1 MAAPFRT
8 PLTSAVDDETFQA
21 LKETV
26 HRYVRERLVPL
37 EAKVEAD
44 AAVPTEVVA
53 ELKDMGLFGTTI
65 PVAYGGLGLA
75 VSQEVQLAEEF
86 GWTSPAFR
94 GVFGTTIGIGSQG
107 IVMDG
112 TEEQKREFLP
122 KLARGEYVSSFCL
135 TEPGSGSDAASLRTT
150 AIVDGRDYV
159 VNGTKRY
166 ITNARHA
173 DVLTLMARTDP
184 ANKGAGG
191 ISAFI
196 VDAKSKGISY
206 GPKDEKMGQRGTVT
220 SDVIF
225 ENVRVPA
232 GRIIGLKPGQGFKT
246 AMKVLDRGRLHI
258 AAVCIG
264 AARRLIHEA
273 MTYSGDRTQFGQP
286 IGSFQLVQAMLADSW
301 TELYATETMVRDAAR
316 RYDAGEPTVMEAAA
330 SKMYASEMA
339 GRVADRAVQ
348 IFGGAGY
355 MAVSPVERMYRDVR
369 LFRLYE
375 GTTQIQQLIIARE
388 MRKAHIG

>member
-1 MAAPFRT
+1 MTT
-8 PLTSAVDDETFQA
+8 PQRKPLDGIDAETFEA
-21 LKETV
+21 LKRTV

-37 EAKVEAD
+37 ESLVEEAD
-44 AAVPTEVVA
+44 EVPA
-53 ELKDMGLFGTTI
+53 ELVGELKTMGLFAVTI
-65 PVAYGGLGLA
+65 PAEYDGLGLSA
-75 VSQEVQLAEEF
+75 SQEVELGIEL

-122 KLARGEYVSSFCL
+122 KLAAGELISSFCL
-135 TEPGSGSDAASLRTT
+135 TEPGSGSDAASLTT
-150 AIVDGRDYV
+150 SAVLDGSDYV
-159 VNGTKRY
+159 VNGTKRF
-166 ITNARHA
+166 ITNARRA
-173 DVLTLMARTDP
+173 DLFTLMARTDP
-184 ANKGAGG
+184 ASTGASG

-196 VDAKSKGISY
+196 VDAHSPGITL
-206 GPKDEKMGQRGTVT
+206 GPKDKKMGQRGTVT

-232 GRIIGLKPGQGFKT
+232 SRIIGQKPGQGFKT

-258 AAVCIG
+258 SAVCIG
-264 AARRLIHEA
+264 AAKRLIHEA
-273 MTYSGDRTQFGQP
+273 LVYSGERVQFGQP
-286 IGSFQLVQAMLADSW
+286 IGSYQLVQAMLADSW
-301 TELYATETMVRDAAR
+301 TECYAAESMVRDAAR
-316 RYDAGEPTVMEAAA
+316 LYDAGRNTIIQAAA
-330 SKMYASEMA
+330 AKMYASEMV

-355 MAVSPVERMYRDVR
+355 MAAYPIERIYRDVR
-369 LFRLYE
+369 LFRIYE

-388 MRKAHIG
+388 MRKALG